1 MGLGPGDECDAG
13 HGPVPRKIEALNTGT
28 TCPSRDREKWGKER
42 IPSASPVGNELNQE
56 EYQSCTGTSVQG
68 GFSLRVE
75 MGLGSS
81 WALAVEG
88 AGTGAGTDLSE
99 INVHLLWRPLG
110 AALAQ
115 SRIIHSSRR

>member
-56 EYQSCTGTSVQG
+56 EYQSCSKTPQYRVASPCVWRWDWAAAELWQWKEQGQVQG
-68 GFSLRVE
+68 QILVR
-75 MGLGSS
+75 
-81 WALAVEG
+81 
-88 AGTGAGTDLSE
+88 
-99 INVHLLWRPLG
+99 
-110 AALAQ
+110 
-115 SRIIHSSRR
+115 